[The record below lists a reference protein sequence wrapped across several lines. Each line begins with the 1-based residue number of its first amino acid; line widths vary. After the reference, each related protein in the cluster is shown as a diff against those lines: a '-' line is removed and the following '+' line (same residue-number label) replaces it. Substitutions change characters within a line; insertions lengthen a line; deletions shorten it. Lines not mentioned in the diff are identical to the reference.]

1 MVNVLELVV
10 QTAITPPFLL
20 CSLLHSSQL
29 YKNDT
34 RNNVMDRDT
43 PFFFRLKHYNMCIVL
58 HIIRAHCIFTCFL
71 QLQLIT
77 QK

>member
-1 MVNVLELVV
+1 MVNVLKLVV
-10 QTAITPPFLL
+10 KTAITPPFRL

-43 PFFFRLKHYNMCIVL
+43 PFFRLKHYNMCIVL
-58 HIIRAHCIFTCFL
+58 LLLELTVSLRVFCNYN
-71 QLQLIT
+71 
-77 QK
+77 